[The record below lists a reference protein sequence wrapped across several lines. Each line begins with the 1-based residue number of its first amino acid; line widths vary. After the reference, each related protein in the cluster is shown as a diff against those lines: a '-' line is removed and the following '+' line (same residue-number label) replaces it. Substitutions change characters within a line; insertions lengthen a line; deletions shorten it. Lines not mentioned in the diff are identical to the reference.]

1 RVFESCRAFQIP
13 KPVRCCARSVRLRG
27 IVLGFKLPA
36 PLWVA
41 ENLRKRNLLICTSFG
56 FPKRAL
62 RYFYEGGMP
71 SKKLIADPK
80 CEDLLTVRRIFKVE
94 PLVCQILLATLSK
107 TRWRSNPN
115 FVIQI

>member
-1 RVFESCRAFQIP
+1 
-13 KPVRCCARSVRLRG
+13 
-27 IVLGFKLPA
+27 VLGFKLPA

-62 RYFYEGGMP
+62 RYFCEGGMP

-107 TRWRSNPN
+107 TQWRSNPN
-115 FVIQI
+115 FRHSNLTF